1 MSVADDD
8 RAATVS
14 TSLGGLRVRT
24 IGTGPPA
31 VLWHSLFVD
40 STSWDRVRD
49 DLAKHRRLIMIDG
62 PGHGGSDAYPHRFA
76 LADCATAACEVLDAL
91 GVVEPVD
98 WVGNAWGGHVGLLF
112 AAASPKRCRTVAVI
126 GTPARALN
134 RSERRRIVPM
144 GAVYRLVGPAQ
155 FLVKGVV
162 DALVGNDASADDK
175 RIVSTAF
182 KRATRRGMLVA
193 MRSVMLDRPSLTS
206 VLATIGTP
214 ALVVT
219 IADDAYESRHDA
231 RAEAAK
237 LSDGSFVVLPGSGH
251 VAPLLQSPAEL
262 VQALTAFWDD
272 PAGFAI
278 SNPVTDP
285 ELAARG

>member
-1 MSVADDD
+1 MSVADGDH
-8 RAATVS
+8 AATVS

-40 STSWDRVRD
+40 STTWDRVRD
-49 DLAKHRRLIMIDG
+49 DLAKRRRLIIIDG

-76 LADCATAACEVLDAL
+76 VADCASAAGEVLDAL
-91 GVVEPVD
+91 GVVEPID

-112 AAASPKRCRTVAVI
+112 AAASPERCRTLATV

-144 GAVYRLVGPAQ
+144 VALYRLVGPAK

-162 DALVGNDASADDK
+162 DALVGSDAPVEDK
-175 RIVSTAF
+175 RVVGAAF

-193 MRSVMLDRPSLTS
+193 MRSVMLDRPSLSAT
-206 VLATIGTP
+206 LATIGTP
-214 ALVVT
+214 TLVVT
-219 IADDAYESRHDA
+219 IADDAYESRHEA

-237 LSDGSFVVLPGSGH
+237 LSDGAFVVLPGSGH

-278 SNPVTDP
+278 SNPVTAP